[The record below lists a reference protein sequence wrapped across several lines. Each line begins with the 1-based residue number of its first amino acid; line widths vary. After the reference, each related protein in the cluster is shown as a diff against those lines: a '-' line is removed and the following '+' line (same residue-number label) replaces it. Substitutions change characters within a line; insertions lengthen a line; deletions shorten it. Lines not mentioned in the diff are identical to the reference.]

1 MNSDPS
7 RVKGRWSSISS
18 RRKVR
23 CQGTTRFVRLFFGS
37 SDHSSQAG
45 SSITGDTGGGS
56 KWARWIYPQQ
66 LSDLIC
72 ALWRT
77 IDVVLVDGRKDVEC
91 IPQELP
97 SLHTSLISA
106 GLVLIKPASFPKQF
120 KSAFPGNL
128 WRSDGYS
135 YLQRSR

>member
-18 RRKVR
+18 RRKAR

-45 SSITGDTGGGS
+45 SSITGDSGGGS

-77 IDVVLVDGRKDVEC
+77 IDVVLVGWKEGCRVYSTGIALAAYKPDFC
-91 IPQELP
+91 W
-97 SLHTSLISA
+97 TSSY
-106 GLVLIKPASFPKQF
+106 KASKFSKAVQGCF
-120 KSAFPGNL
+120 SRQL
-128 WRSDGYS
+128 MTIWRVQ
-135 YLQRSR
+135 LLAKE